1 MKNRSRFFLIV
12 SMLFIFTFSAFTEE
26 LVFKYSK
33 GDTYRILSTVKE
45 NVIVNGKYNHSA
57 EIVNRIS
64 VEITDV
70 DEDGWGKHEARF
82 MTSETA
88 ILGVNEKEF
97 SWGQEYESIFW
108 ISPLGE
114 YSVSDEFFMPTTRN
128 VPLFPPYSIAVNEGW
143 IGEGL
148 EVHDLRESF
157 GISKPYIIP
166 FSANYIYKGIKE
178 IDEKKLHEIAVYY
191 KLDYANPVPK
201 KEEYSKNEE
210 FIDFP
215 FHTSGNFEQIL
226 YFDSNLGALH
236 SYNEKFK
243 IIIKTSLGNTIEF
256 SGYAESEINEL
267 KKVPQKS
274 IEDALKKLNLENT
287 TVNKD
292 DRGIT
297 ITIENIQ
304 FLADSAILLT
314 KEKEK
319 IQQIAEILKDFPEN
333 DLLISGHT
341 ALAGSEDARMKLS
354 QQRAQAVAN
363 FLVSIGLK
371 DAYHIFTQGFG
382 AEKPIAPNDTEVN
395 KAKNRRVEITIL
407 EN

>member
-166 FSANYIYKGIKE
+166 FR
-178 IDEKKLHEIAVYY
+178 DR
-191 KLDYANPVPK
+191 
-201 KEEYSKNEE
+201 
-210 FIDFP
+210 
-215 FHTSGNFEQIL
+215 
-226 YFDSNLGALH
+226 
-236 SYNEKFK
+236 
-243 IIIKTSLGNTIEF
+243 
-256 SGYAESEINEL
+256 
-267 KKVPQKS
+267 KS
-274 IEDALKKLNLENT
+274 
-287 TVNKD
+287 V
-292 DRGIT
+292 
-297 ITIENIQ
+297 
-304 FLADSAILLT
+304 
-314 KEKEK
+314 
-319 IQQIAEILKDFPEN
+319 
-333 DLLISGHT
+333 
-341 ALAGSEDARMKLS
+341 
-354 QQRAQAVAN
+354 V
-363 FLVSIGLK
+363 
-371 DAYHIFTQGFG
+371 
-382 AEKPIAPNDTEVN
+382 
-395 KAKNRRVEITIL
+395 
-407 EN
+407 

>member
-1 MKNRSRFFLIV
+1 MKKRYTS
-12 SMLFIFTFSAFTEE
+12 LFIFIFLFFPCISFSVE
-26 LVFKYSK
+26 LTFKYAK
-33 GDTYRILSTVKE
+33 GDSYRILSTVKE

-70 DEDGWGKHEARF
+70 DEEGWGKHEARF

-88 ILGVNEKEF
+88 VIGVNEKEF
-97 SWGQEYESIFW
+97 SWGQEYDSVFW

-114 YSVSDEFFMPTTRN
+114 YSVSEDFFMPTTRN

-157 GISKPYIIP
+157 GIIKPYSIP
-166 FSANYIYKGIKE
+166 FNANYIYKGTKE
-178 IDEKKLHEIAVYY
+178 IDGTILHEIAVYY

-201 KEEYSKNEE
+201 KEEYSKDNQ

-215 FHTSGNFEQIL
+215 FHTSGNFEQTL
-226 YFDSNLGALH
+226 YFDSNLGALY

-243 IIIKTSLGNTIEF
+243 IVIETSLGNTIEF

-267 KKVPQKS
+267 KKLPKKS
-274 IEDALKKLNLENT
+274 IEDAIKKLNLENT
-287 TVNKD
+287 SVNKD
-292 DRGIT
+292 ERGIT

-319 IQQIAEILKDFPEN
+319 LQQLAEILTDFPEN

-354 QQRAQAVAN
+354 QERAQAVAN

-382 AEKPIAPNDTEVN
+382 AEKPIAPNDSEIN

-407 EN
+407 EK